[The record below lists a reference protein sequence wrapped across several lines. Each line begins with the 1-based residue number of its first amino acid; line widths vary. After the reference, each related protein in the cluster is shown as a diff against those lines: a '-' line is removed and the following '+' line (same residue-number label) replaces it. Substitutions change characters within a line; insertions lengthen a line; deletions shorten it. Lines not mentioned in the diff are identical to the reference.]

1 MSVESTLLII
11 FTSLA
16 LLSLWT
22 ALSLICFSLLSGWW
36 DRWSSQK
43 YKYSGRL
50 TTSVKNRR
58 KDHSWQPFYCAG
70 FGSHQS
76 CQIFEPK
83 TAIMTPIKKVPAPEN
98 FDHFENHCCWGN
110 IPLCVCR
117 MCDPITAQLSRIRF
131 NSVYYVGIC
140 VDTTRD
146 CSLDKEPMLLIVG
159 SEADRSLVSLYWRGP
174 TPLSVQGVSYFLSLI
189 QVKSDI

>member
-36 DRWSSQK
+36 DGWSSQK
-43 YKYSGRL
+43 YKYRDHRL

-58 KDHSWQPFYCAG
+58 KDHSRQPFYCAG

-83 TAIMTPIKKVPAPEN
+83 TAIMTPRKFLHPRSFWKSLLLREHSLVCMSHVWS
-98 FDHFENHCCWGN
+98 DHS
-110 IPLCVCR
+110 
-117 MCDPITAQLSRIRF
+117 QLARIRF
-131 NSVYYVGIC
+131 NSAYYVGIC
-140 VDTTRD
+140 VDTSHVIVHLIKNQ
-146 CSLDKEPMLLIVG
+146 CSWLLALKLT
-159 SEADRSLVSLYWRGP
+159 EASSPSTEEDLPLSQSKVSLIFSR
-174 TPLSVQGVSYFLSLI
+174 
-189 QVKSDI
+189 